1 MAIDCHL
8 PPSAARVSL
17 IWVSAMRGD
26 GSPSNPERL
35 INLYF
40 SDSGEL
46 LACHDPLNGPPDSF
60 NAVAPQVAVEA
71 SGAT

>member
-40 SDSGEL
+40 NDSGEL
-46 LACHDPLNGPPDSF
+46 LACYDPLNGPPDSF
-60 NAVAPQVAVEA
+60 NAVFPAAPIEVPE
-71 SGAT
+71 SS